1 MRRRLVAEASGRN
14 DLVQRSGLQAKDE
27 TDIILAGQHFVFDRQ
42 QDGSERVVLSHKV
55 LVLL

>member
-1 MRRRLVAEASGRN
+1 MVAEASGRN